1 MARIHF
7 IGAGQMAEA
16 IIRASLSHGAL
27 RADAI
32 SLEDIDSTRVEAL
45 RARYRLSRDGGVNE
59 ASLLVLGIRPQDDLA
74 GVANRVRA
82 QLNGSTTVVSL
93 VAGVTLEKLASL
105 FGAATPIA
113 RAIPNT
119 LTDTGFGYSGVT
131 LNAHAS
137 AAEIEPFLRGFGK
150 VLYLPERLIDIF
162 TGFGV
167 AGPNYI
173 YYFIESLTDA
183 GVLAGLPRPQAT
195 EVVLENLLGAVE
207 MLRQSQKH
215 PRQLLDINN
224 SPGESGSTVC
234 MS

>member
-16 IIRASLSHGAL
+16 IIRASLGHGAL

-93 VAGVTLEKLASL
+93 IAGVTLEKLASL

-224 SPGESGSTVC
+224 SLQESGSMVC